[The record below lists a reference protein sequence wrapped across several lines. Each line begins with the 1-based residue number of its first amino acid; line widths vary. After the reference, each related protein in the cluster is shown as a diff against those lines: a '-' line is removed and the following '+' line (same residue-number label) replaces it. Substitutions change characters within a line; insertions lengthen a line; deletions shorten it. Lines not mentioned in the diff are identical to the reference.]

1 MAILLCKRPVFIIHR
16 KTGLFTC
23 HNLIWALCFIFLF
36 TGIELVVRAGA
47 WVVRAGAFSSRI
59 ELFDRC
65 PSCPERSDWEHPG
78 PNGRELSTSKRKPFY
93 ICNQQNM
100 FDALR
105 ARYKW
110 EVTCTT
116 THTTLENLHYEMFD
130 LLVMM
135 TKDIFPTPLSI
146 PLCKAICS
154 K

>member
-1 MAILLCKRPVFIIHR
+1 SLINHGNFLLFD
-16 KTGLFTC
+16 L
-23 HNLIWALCFIFLF
+23 
-36 TGIELVVRAGA
+36 GIELVVRAGA